1 MTKKEIREYIQDL
14 IHEYMDTDVYEQL
27 GDMASTGLT
36 SDDGNNV
43 TSQRSRWDDEGDEM
57 EFYNNTGAPYGG
69 AEGNHYNKDT
79 VGIKPAPGRTLFT
92 KF

>member
-1 MTKKEIREYIQDL
+1 MTKEEIRELIQDL
-14 IHEYMDTDVYEQL
+14 IQEYMGT

-36 SDDGNNV
+36 SDDGNNI
-43 TSQRSRWDDEGDEM
+43 TSQRPFYDEDKEL
-57 EFYNNTGAPYGG
+57 EYYTDHGAPYGG

-79 VGIKPAPGRTLFT
+79 VGIKPPPNRTQFT